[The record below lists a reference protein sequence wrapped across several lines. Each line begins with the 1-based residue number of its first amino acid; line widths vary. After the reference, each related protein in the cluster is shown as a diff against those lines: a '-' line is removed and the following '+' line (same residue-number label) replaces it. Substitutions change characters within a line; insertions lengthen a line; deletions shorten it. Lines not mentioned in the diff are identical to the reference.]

1 MAVHARASKRQ
12 GRREP
17 RAGRQPALR
26 TVLLVLALV
35 PIVTLVALW
44 AVDSAQLYTDWRR
57 QQDRNDVSTQAAR
70 PVLGAFFSLQEERR
84 LSEATLADPAAY
96 RKQLSAQRARTDA
109 AVKAVEALP
118 DSGWNAPADIR
129 GDVVDLGRALRSLA
143 GYRDGVDGRTASPQ
157 RTFDDYT
164 GLISRHLKVFN
175 TLSTVGLPGIDHLVR
190 PVIDED
196 WGAEMIS
203 REDALLTRASVS
215 GKLTGDERA
224 QLAAWIGAQQ
234 FIYDDKVVPLL
245 SDDEARQFRKLM
257 AGSAWKKKTAVEQ
270 AVLAGS
276 ATGGDTDRFSKDLG
290 RNWRDSVQQVYAQL
304 QERNASYAKTLT
316 DATDKQLRSMETRLI
331 VTSVTNAVA
340 VLVVALITAL
350 FTRML
355 RRRISALRTAA
366 LDLQTRLPDVVAR
379 LRRGEVVDQD
389 AELPAIQHGGD
400 ELGQLGRALN
410 LARHTA
416 LDTTVTQVGQ
426 LHGFEKLLQRIA
438 RRTQL
443 LIGLQMKKLS
453 ELERKHEDP
462 EVLEDLFDLDHLT
475 ARLRR
480 YEENLVILGGGQPQR
495 RWRKPVLVL
504 DVLRSAQSEVQDYR
518 RIQIE
523 VQGRVWLSERAV
535 GLVIHVL
542 AELMENAVGFS
553 RPPTPVEVYAAQVG
567 RGLAVE
573 IEDRGV
579 GMDAEQY
586 EAVNRMMADPP
597 RMDVMS
603 RADDVRLGLYVVAR
617 LAQGLGIQVELRPSA
632 FGGTRVVVLIP
643 DELVVIDDS
652 APVEEI
658 VSSWPPAPAPV
669 PDPVTSDVESA
680 PVAAVQG
687 PEPRVRRPATTGA
700 PPGAAALR
708 ERLQNGSGRPRP
720 VPRQFRA
727 PGPGDGPAPGDGA
740 DPVTPP
746 RRRLPSQPFGPAPV
760 HAASAQPTPAHPTP
774 VHSTPDHPAPGHST
788 RPDHPA
794 PHSMTPGHQA
804 PAALGA
810 PARTAGPDVI
820 RPLPKRVR
828 QASLADELRDPDAAV
843 RPSSDEREAGP
854 RPTPA
859 RSGATIGA
867 FQRQSRMAR
876 RTTPTADRGPA
887 DALPTRRSSPTED

>member
-1 MAVHARASKRQ
+1 MAVHARASNRQ

-44 AVDSAQLYTDWRR
+44 AVDSEQLYSDWRR

-84 LSEATLADPAAY
+84 LSAAALADPAGY
-96 RKQLSAQRARTDA
+96 QKQLTAQRTRTDA

-129 GDVVDLGRALRSLA
+129 GDVVDLDRALRNLPD
-143 GYRDGVDGRTASPQ
+143 YRAGVDGRTTSPQ
-157 RTFDDYT
+157 RTFDNYT

-190 PVIDED
+190 PVIDEN

-203 REDALLTRASVS
+203 REDALFTRASAS

-224 QLAAWIGAQQ
+224 QLAGWIGAQQ

-245 SDDEARQFRKLM
+245 SDDEARQFRALM
-257 AGSAWKKKTAVEQ
+257 AGSVWKKKTAVEQ

-276 ATGGDTDRFSKDLG
+276 ATGGDTDRFSKELG
-290 RNWRDSVQQVYAQL
+290 RNWRDSVQQVTAQL
-304 QERNASYAKTLT
+304 QVRNAAYAKTLT
-316 DATDKQLRSMETRLI
+316 AATDKQLRAMETRLI
-331 VTSVTNAVA
+331 VTSATNAVA

-366 LDLQTRLPDVVAR
+366 TDLQTRLPDVVAR
-379 LRRGEVVDQD
+379 LRRGEVVDPD

-416 LDTTVTQVGQ
+416 LDTTVAQVGQ

-462 EVLEDLFDLDHLT
+462 EILEDLFDLDHLT

-579 GMDAEQY
+579 GMDAGQY
-586 EAVNRMMADPP
+586 EAVNHLMADPP

-643 DELVVIDDS
+643 DELVVIEDS
-652 APVEEI
+652 GPVEEI
-658 VSSWPPAPAPV
+658 VTSWPPT
-669 PDPVTSDVESA
+669 PDPVASAVEAA
-680 PVAAVQG
+680 PVAAHG
-687 PEPRVRRPATTGA
+687 PDPRVRQPATSGA

-708 ERLQNGSGRPRP
+708 ERLQNGASRPRP
-720 VPRQFRA
+720 VPHQPGTGEDPARA
-727 PGPGDGPAPGDGA
+727 
-740 DPVTPP
+740 P
-746 RRRLPSQPFGPAPV
+746 RRRLPSQPFDMPPV
-760 HAASAQPTPAHPTP
+760 HPAQA
-774 VHSTPDHPAPGHST
+774 APG
-788 RPDHPA
+788 A
-794 PHSMTPGHQA
+794 PT
-804 PAALGA
+804 
-810 PARTAGPDVI
+810 RTAAPDV

-828 QASLADELRDPDAAV
+828 QASLADELRDPDAAAQ
-843 RPSSDEREAGP
+843 PAPDEREARP
-854 RPTPA
+854 RPAPA
-859 RSGATIGA
+859 RSGATVGA

-876 RTTPTADRGPA
+876 RTTTTADHGPA

>member
-1 MAVHARASKRQ
+1 MAVHARESKRQ

-44 AVDSAQLYTDWRR
+44 AVDSAQLYSDWRR

-84 LSEATLADPAAY
+84 LSEAALADPAGY

-129 GDVVDLGRALRSLA
+129 GDVVDLGRALRNLA
-143 GYRDGVDGRTASPQ
+143 GYRAGVDGRTASPQ
-157 RTFDDYT
+157 QTFDSYT

-203 REDALLTRASVS
+203 RQDALLTRASAS

-224 QLAAWIGAQQ
+224 QLAAWIGSQQ

-257 AGSAWKKKTAVEQ
+257 AGRAWKRKTAVEQ

-276 ATGGDTDRFSKDLG
+276 ATGGDTDRFSKELG
-290 RNWRDSVQQVYAQL
+290 RNWRDSVQQVTAQL
-304 QERNASYAKTLT
+304 QERNAAYAKTLT
-316 DATDKQLRSMETRLI
+316 SATDRQLRTMETRLI
-331 VTSVTNAVA
+331 VTSVTNAVG
-340 VLVVALITAL
+340 VLVVALITVL

-379 LRRGEVVDQD
+379 LRRGEVVDPD

-416 LDTTVTQVGQ
+416 LDTTVAQVGQ

-586 EAVNRMMADPP
+586 EAVNQMMADPP

-652 APVEEI
+652 GPVDEV
-658 VSSWPPAPAPV
+658 VSSWPPAP
-669 PDPVTSDVESA
+669 DPAASAVEAA
-680 PVAAVQG
+680 PVAAHG
-687 PEPRVRRPATTGA
+687 PDPRVQRPATSGA
-700 PPGAAALR
+700 TPGAAALR
-708 ERLQNGSGRPRP
+708 ERLQNGPPRPRP
-720 VPRQFRA
+720 VPQQPGA
-727 PGPGDGPAPGDGA
+727 PVASDDTDPAG
-740 DPVTPP
+740 TP

-760 HAASAQPTPAHPTP
+760 HTAPVHTAPVHPAHSVSAHPAS
-774 VHSTPDHPAPGHST
+774 VHPAPV
-788 RPDHPA
+788 HP
-794 PHSMTPGHQA
+794 T

-810 PARTAGPDVI
+810 PPRTAAPDVVQ
-820 RPLPKRVR
+820 PLPKRVR

-843 RPSSDEREAGP
+843 RTPSDEREAGS

-867 FQRQSRMAR
+867 FQRQSRAR
-876 RTTPTADRGPA
+876 RTTPTADRGTA
-887 DALPTRRSSPTED
+887 DAPPTRRSFPTED

>member
-1 MAVHARASKRQ
+1 MAVHARESKRQ

-44 AVDSAQLYTDWRR
+44 AVDSAQLYSDWRR

-84 LSEATLADPAAY
+84 LSEAALADPAGY

-129 GDVVDLGRALRSLA
+129 GDVVDLGRALRNLA
-143 GYRDGVDGRTASPQ
+143 GYRAGVDGRTASPQ
-157 RTFDDYT
+157 QTFDNYT

-203 REDALLTRASVS
+203 REDALLTRASAS
-215 GKLTGDERA
+215 GKLTGDERG
-224 QLAAWIGAQQ
+224 QLAAWIGSQQ

-276 ATGGDTDRFSKDLG
+276 ATGGDTDRFSKELG
-290 RNWRDSVQQVYAQL
+290 RNWRDSVQQVTAQL
-304 QERNASYAKTLT
+304 QERNAAYAKTLT
-316 DATDKQLRSMETRLI
+316 AATDKQLRVMETRLI
-331 VTSVTNAVA
+331 VTSVTNAVG
-340 VLVVALITAL
+340 VLVVALITVL

-379 LRRGEVVDQD
+379 LRRGEVVDRD

-416 LDTTVTQVGQ
+416 LDTTVAQVGQ

-586 EAVNRMMADPP
+586 EAVNRLMADPP

-652 APVEEI
+652 GPVDEV
-658 VSSWPPAPAPV
+658 VSSWPPV
-669 PDPVTSDVESA
+669 PDPVASAVEAA
-680 PVAAVQG
+680 PVAAHG
-687 PEPRVRRPATTGA
+687 PDPRAPRSATSGA
-700 PPGAAALR
+700 PSGATALR
-708 ERLQNGSGRPRP
+708 ERLQNGPPGPRP
-720 VPRQFRA
+720 VRQQTGL
-727 PGPGDGPAPGDGA
+727 PGTGEGA
-740 DPVTPP
+740 DPVGAP
-746 RRRLPSQPFGPAPV
+746 RRRLPSQPFGPP
-760 HAASAQPTPAHPTP
+760 PAHPE
-774 VHSTPDHPAPGHST
+774 
-788 RPDHPA
+788 
-794 PHSMTPGHQA
+794 
-804 PAALGA
+804 PAALGV
-810 PARTAGPDVI
+810 PPHSTAPDVVQ
-820 RPLPKRVR
+820 PLPKRVR

-843 RPSSDEREAGP
+843 RLPSDEREAGP

-867 FQRQSRMAR
+867 FQRQSRAR
-876 RTTPTADRGPA
+876 RTTPTADRGTA
-887 DALPTRRSSPTED
+887 DATPTRRSFPTED